1 MLHDSTRIPLFKNA
15 QSAILNV
22 KNGIFIRKKA
32 QVPHWEKKYD
42 RRTVEFGIVIDRKL
56 FYDMK
61 V

>member
-1 MLHDSTRIPLFKNA
+1 MLK
-15 QSAILNV
+15 
-22 KNGIFIRKKA
+22 KGIFIRKKA